1 MMRLE
6 DYFDFLGTDDIRI
19 KGHRIGIDDV
29 LSYYLEGFS
38 AEEIGAR
45 FPSLK
50 LEEIHATITYYLH
63 NRTEVDALLAR
74 LGAWRDQ
81 RYQATIANPSPLA
94 QRLRELKARRQ
105 EQPA

>member
-1 MMRLE
+1 MRLE

-19 KGHRIGIDDV
+19 KGHRVGIDDV
-29 LSYYLEGFS
+29 LVYYVEGFS

-45 FPSLK
+45 FPSVT

-63 NRTEVDALLAR
+63 NRAEVDALLTR
-74 LGAWRDQ
+74 LAAWREG
-81 RYQATIANPSPLA
+81 RYQTAIANPSALA
-94 QRLRELKARRQ
+94 QRLRELKAQRQ